1 MLLKRVS
8 TLAAPVLL
16 DDARSHLRV
25 TGSDEDM
32 LITQQ
37 LAAAV
42 AAVSERTG
50 RRLGSETWAASY
62 ASVSG
67 DLNLPMAPVQ
77 SITSIQYWDAS
88 DVSQT
93 ALVSDF
99 YFFADDDFA
108 TLRPKAGKAWP
119 SVNSNRA
126 DAITVTFVAG
136 YSPIPA
142 PLRTAVLMLLG
153 HFFENRE
160 AVAVGLS
167 VAEFPV
173 GVADMVNLYRRGWIA
188 A

>member
-8 TLAAPVLL
+8 ALASPVLL

-50 RRLGSETWAASY
+50 RRLGTETWSASY
-62 ASVSG
+62 SSVSG
-67 DLNLPMAPVQ
+67 DLDLPMAPVQ
-77 SITSIQYWDAS
+77 SITSITYWDAN
-88 DVSQT
+88 DAQQT
-93 ALVSDF
+93 AQLTDF

-108 TLRPKAGKAWP
+108 TLRPKPGRAWP
-119 SVNSNRA
+119 SANSNRM

-142 PLRTAVLMLLG
+142 PLRTAVLMTLG
-153 HFFENRE
+153 HLFENRE
-160 AVAVGLS
+160 AVSVGLS

-173 GVADMVNLYRRGWIA
+173 GVADMVDLYRRGWIGA
-188 A
+188 